1 MFITASIHELLN
13 YFALGLIQGVTEF
26 LPISSDGHLVILGR
40 WLPTPGHGLTEV
52 VLLHLGSLGAL
63 LWAFR
68 RDLVSVV
75 RPASPGEAMSGPRLL
90 ALLAL
95 ATLPVVLVGPLL
107 HSLFQAVF
115 DSVRVAA
122 LMLILTGMV
131 NLSTRACR
139 EGTAAP
145 GVRSSLVMGAVQ
157 VFALL
162 PGLSRSSLTMSSG
175 FALGLDR
182 RQAARFSFLMAVP
195 AIAGANVYE
204 MSLLRGPRAID
215 PVGIV
220 IGILAAFFS
229 GLLAIRALLGLV
241 RRGRFEWFGVYCI
254 AGGLAALALR

>member
-1 MFITASIHELLN
+1 MTLSSMHELFN
-13 YFALGLIQGVTEF
+13 YFALGVIQGVTEF

-68 RDLVSVV
+68 RDLLSTL
-75 RPASPGEAMSGPRLL
+75 RPAGPGEAMGGPRLL

-95 ATLPVVLVGPLL
+95 ATLPVVLVGPLF

-122 LMLILTGMV
+122 LMLIVTGLV
-131 NLSTRACR
+131 NLATRACR
-139 EGTAAP
+139 DGTAAP
-145 GVRSSLVMGAVQ
+145 GVRSSLVMGAIQ

-175 FALGLDR
+175 FALGVDR

-204 MSLLRGPRAID
+204 MSQLGGPHLVD
-215 PVGIV
+215 PAGIAV
-220 IGILAAFFS
+220 GILAAFFS
-229 GLLAIRALLGLV
+229 GLLAIRALMGLV
-241 RRGRFEWFGVYCI
+241 RRGRFEWFGVYCV
-254 AGGLAALALR
+254 AAGLAALALG